1 MTRTPRDY
9 LRQKGAEN
17 DVAGFLDIASRDP
30 DLPFAITAHV
40 DLGADA
46 ATDAQVAQL
55 HAYARERCPITRLI
69 RGINE
74 LTIVAE

>member
-40 DLGADA
+40 ELAAEA
-46 ATDAQVAQL
+46 ATAAQVAGL
-55 HAYARERCPITRLI
+55 HAYASERCPITRLV
-69 RGINE
+69 RGANE
-74 LTIVAE
+74 LTIVVA